1 MGYRFLMVHCSFLG
15 LFQETGKT
23 LAFGHIGRVKP
34 LEGTRIFNLK
44 SGFLGFRDIWSYTM
58 RVPIGTFRIPSLIPQ
73 PDIKCNVNFRIKT
86 QHIKSRKWD
95 DDSSYGDYSTKCDQ
109 SYIERKYIITLLI
122 GQSDRPS
129 ADNLDRTAVD
139 DKERLLTIQP
149 DLINRGNIL
158 FHINQDSIRI
168 NATKWTLKCK
178 RDSKKRMGMVKQL
191 TGRSRK
197 FFLSPYVFSTRD
209 VGFGDELV

>member
-1 MGYRFLMVHCSFLG
+1 
-15 LFQETGKT
+15 
-23 LAFGHIGRVKP
+23 
-34 LEGTRIFNLK
+34 
-44 SGFLGFRDIWSYTM
+44 M

-86 QHIKSRKWD
+86 QHIKSRKQD

-158 FHINQDSIRI
+158 FHINQDWIRSTQPSGRY
-168 NATKWTLKCK
+168 NARGTQ
-178 RDSKKRMGMVKQL
+178 KKTDGDGQIVDRKKQEIFPI
-191 TGRSRK
+191 TVC
-197 FFLSPYVFSTRD
+197 VFDQRRR
-209 VGFGDELV
+209 FW